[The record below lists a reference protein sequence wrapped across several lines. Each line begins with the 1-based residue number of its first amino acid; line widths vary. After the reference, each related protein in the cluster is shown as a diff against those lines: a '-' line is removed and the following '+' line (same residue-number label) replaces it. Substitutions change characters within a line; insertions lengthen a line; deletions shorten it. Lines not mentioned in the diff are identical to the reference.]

1 MVLGT
6 PRASRRLISPICSS
20 SLDFR
25 HTAGTRMAN
34 AGIAIYEI
42 QSFMEHSTPLVT
54 RKYLDNDFSNKFK
67 AMEILESI
75 DGNEQVHD

>member
-1 MVLGT
+1 
-6 PRASRRLISPICSS
+6 
-20 SLDFR
+20 
-25 HTAGTRMAN
+25 MAN

-42 QSFMEHSTPLVT
+42 QSFMEHPTPLVT